1 MNSFE
6 KKPSLMGPASD
17 HHSSYMNFQ
26 YKYLEPLGLTD
37 EMLKKYTLDIAGG
50 DSNFAMN
57 VGDNVVTVDSEANS
71 YFQGSLQNVQADAED
86 LPFPDNE
93 FEQIVSSQGLPFL
106 YHIAFMD
113 QAEKELRGDAEDGFA
128 GNWKNKITKENVS
141 EKTESFIREAIRV
154 LQPGGQM
161 RCWPIAEF
169 DAWPSTFEFKKLLDS
184 ILDKLQNEGELKY
197 EYESDKDNSGDN
209 LDVSRLIV
217 TKN

>member
-1 MNSFE
+1 
-6 KKPSLMGPASD
+6 
-17 HHSSYMNFQ
+17 
-26 YKYLEPLGLTD
+26 
-37 EMLKKYTLDIAGG
+37 
-50 DSNFAMN
+50 
-57 VGDNVVTVDSEANS
+57 
-71 YFQGSLQNVQADAED
+71 
-86 LPFPDNE
+86 
-93 FEQIVSSQGLPFL
+93 
-106 YHIAFMD
+106 MD